1 MSTVLFT
8 IGSLGLGGAESQM
21 ALLIEGLTRRGW
33 HCEVLALDARGT
45 LRARLDAL
53 GVTVHD
59 GGYVSEAPR
68 VRKAVLLVRALLRLW
83 WRAVRLRPT
92 ALHAYLPLT
101 NFLGTVAG
109 RLALVPV
116 VITSR
121 RALGTHQD
129 RHPLWRP
136 FDRLANR
143 LSTLVTVN
151 SRAVAADTVARD
163 GIAPNRLVLIPNGL
177 DFSRFDEPLG
187 ERAAMRTALGLDTP
201 DGITP
206 GIVVVGNLIPYKG
219 YADLIDAIAQL
230 KPRDRPARFLLVGED
245 RGIGA
250 DLAARACARGVA
262 DRIAFLGSREDVAKI
277 LAAADGFV
285 LPSHEEGFSNAL
297 LEAMAAGMPIVATD
311 VGGNGEALE
320 GGRLG
325 TLVPPRDPAAL
336 AHAIDLLLDALSDP
350 AGSGAAR
357 GAEAARTVRARYG
370 IDRMVEAHMV
380 LYRGGGA
387 AGSGG

>member
-1 MSTVLFT
+1 MCSVLFT

-21 ALLIEGLTRRGW
+21 ALLIEGLKRRGW
-33 HCEVLALDARGT
+33 RCEVLALDARGT
-45 LRARLDAL
+45 LRARLDEL

-68 VRKAVLLVRALLRLW
+68 VRKVLLLIRALLQLW

-101 NFLGTVAG
+101 NFLGAVAG

-129 RHPLWRP
+129 RLPLWRS

-151 SRAVAADTVARD
+151 SHAVAADTVARD
-163 GIAPNRLVLIPNGL
+163 GIAPNKLVLIPNGI
-177 DFSRFDEPLG
+177 DFSRFSEPLAD
-187 ERAAMRTALGLDTP
+187 RAALRTALGLDTP
-201 DGITP
+201 DGVTP
-206 GIVVVGNLIPYKG
+206 GIVFVGNLIPYKG
-219 YADLIDAIAQL
+219 HADLIDAIAQL
-230 KPRDRPARFLLVGED
+230 KPRDQPARFLLVGED
-245 RGIGA
+245 RGLGT

-262 DRIAFLGSREDVAKI
+262 DRISFIGSREDVASI
-277 LAAADGFV
+277 LAASDGFV

-297 LEAMAAGMPIVATD
+297 LEAMAAGLLIVATD
-311 VGGNGEALE
+311 VGGNSEALE
-320 GGRLG
+320 DGRLG

-336 AHAIDLLLDALSDP
+336 ARAIDLLLDALSDS
-350 AGSGAAR
+350 ADTGTAR
-357 GAEAARTVRARYG
+357 NAEAARTVRKRYS
-370 IDRMVEAHMV
+370 IDRMVEAHIV

-387 AGSGG
+387 PTPPP